1 MFRKTAT
8 LFFTMFVI
16 CLISQSSFAA
26 EKINY
31 PQKGRVLTI
40 IVPYNAGGGADTDA
54 RIIAPLLEKKM
65 GIPVQVLDKPGAG
78 TQVGMTELTS
88 AKPDGYTILLGH
100 FPGTVTTYL
109 DPTRQTAYTRKSF
122 VGIAFTCSEPFTLIV
137 AKNSPYKN
145 VKDVVDYA
153 KANPEKFKIAVTGIL
168 LPPHLSV
175 LDLEKKANV
184 KLTTVHF
191 DGTGAGRTAFLGGH
205 TDGLVALVSEAAPA
219 LKSDMARV
227 IGIMDTQGNVQLP
240 GVQTMIEQGYNVLM
254 PNTEGIIA
262 PAGTP
267 PAIIQYLEAAIKGV
281 TTDPAYVSQM
291 QKLGVDVKFRGS
303 KESEEWMTQLE
314 DRVRPLILEE
324 RQKQK

>member
-1 MFRKTAT
+1 MFRRAA
-8 LFFTMFVI
+8 VI
-16 CLISQSSFAA
+16 LTVAIAWVLVCQPSFAA
-26 EKINY
+26 Y
-31 PQKGRVLTI
+31 PQKGKVLTI

-54 RIIAPLLEKKM
+54 RIIAPLMEKRL
-65 GIPVQVLDKPGAG
+65 GIPVQVVDKPGAG

-122 VGIAFTCSEPFTLIV
+122 VGIAFTCAEPFTLIV
-137 AKNSPYKN
+137 PKDSPYKK
-145 VKDVVDYA
+145 VQDVVDFA

-168 LPPHLSV
+168 LPPHLAV
-175 LDLEKKANV
+175 LDLEKKSGV

-191 DGTGAGRTAFLGGH
+191 DGAGSGRTAFLGGH
-205 TDGLVALVSEAAPA
+205 TDGMVALVSEAAPA

-227 IGIMDTQGNVQLP
+227 IGIMDTKGNAQLS
-240 GVQTMIEQGYNVLM
+240 GVKTMREQGFDVVM

-267 PAIIQYLEAAIKGV
+267 SDIIAKLEGALKEISS
-281 TTDPAYVSQM
+281 DPAYTAQM
-291 QKLGVDVKFRGS
+291 EKLGIEVRFKGS
-303 KESEEWMTQLE
+303 KEAEEWMTQLE
-314 DRVRPLILEE
+314 NTVRPLILEE
-324 RQKQK
+324 RSKQK

>member
-1 MFRKTAT
+1 MFRRTA
-8 LFFTMFVI
+8 MMWFVVI
-16 CLISQSSFAA
+16 VCCVFCQLSFAA
-26 EKINY
+26 QGGSY
-31 PQKGRVLTI
+31 PQKGKVLTI

-54 RIIAPLLEKKM
+54 RIIAPLLEKRL
-65 GIPVQVLDKPGAG
+65 GIPVQVVDKPGAG

-122 VGIAFTCSEPFTLIV
+122 VGIAFTCAEPFTLIV
-137 AKNSPYKN
+137 AKDSPYKS
-145 VKDVVDYA
+145 VKEVVDYA

-168 LPPHLSV
+168 LPPHLAV
-175 LDLEKKANV
+175 LDLEKKADV

-191 DGTGAGRTAFLGGH
+191 DGSGTGRTAFLGGH

-227 IGIMDTQGNVQLP
+227 IGIMDTKGNAQLP
-240 GVQTMIEQGYNVLM
+240 GIKTMGEQGFNVIM

-267 PAIIQYLEAAIKGV
+267 PAIIQKLESLLKDIS
-281 TTDPAYVSQM
+281 TDPAYVAQM
-291 QKLGVDVKFRGS
+291 EKLGIEVRFKGS
-303 KESEEWMTQLE
+303 KEAEEWMTQLE
-314 DRVRPLILEE
+314 NTVRPLILEE
-324 RQKQK
+324 RNKQK

>member
-1 MFRKTAT
+1 MSQRIIIVLSA
-8 LFFTMFVI
+8 I
-16 CLISQSSFAA
+16 IAWCLVSQASFAEGA
-26 EKINY
+26 NY
-31 PQKGRVLTI
+31 PQKGKVLTI

-54 RIIAPLLEKKM
+54 RIIAPLLEKRL
-65 GIPVQVLDKPGAG
+65 GIPVQVVDKPGAG

-122 VGIAFTCSEPFTLIV
+122 AGIAFTCAEPFTLIV
-137 AKNSPYKN
+137 AKDSPYKK
-145 VKDVVDYA
+145 VQDVVDYA

-168 LPPHLSV
+168 LPPHLAV

-184 KLTTVHF
+184 KMTTVHF
-191 DGTGAGRTAFLGGH
+191 DGSGAGRTAFLGGH

-227 IGIMDTQGNVQLP
+227 IGIMDTKGNAQLP
-240 GVQTMIEQGYNVLM
+240 GVKTMGEQGYNVIM

-267 PAIIQYLEAAIKGV
+267 PEIMQKLESALKDIS
-281 TTDPAYVSQM
+281 TDPAYVAQM
-291 QKLGVDVKFRGS
+291 EKLGIEVRFKGS
-303 KESEEWMTQLE
+303 KEAEEWMTQLE
-314 DRVRPLILEE
+314 NTVRPLILEE
-324 RQKQK
+324 RKKQQ